1 MKIVGMILLIV
12 GLAMTIYTGFTYV
25 TKEKVVDIG
34 DLKIT
39 KDEDH
44 TVNWQPYFGL
54 GVMIVGALV
63 VLTSRN
69 KSPLLGS

>member
-1 MKIVGMILLIV
+1 MKIAGIILLIV
-12 GLAMTIYTGFTYV
+12 GLAMTLYTGFTYV
-25 TKEKVVDIG
+25 TKENIVDIG

-44 TVNWQPYFGL
+44 TVNWQPYFGV
-54 GVMIVGALV
+54 GVMIVGAV
-63 VLTSRN
+63 VILTGRN